1 MGLYDNYAA
10 VMEQI
15 NQAWR
20 QSEFSKLLGISMI
33 ELSDEIGIAEMPL
46 DNDKGNGNGEIQG
59 GAYFSLAD
67 NAAGAAA
74 WTWGKRNLG
83 EDTTCVTVSSS
94 FNFLRPTRNCRKA
107 ICKVTPRHTN
117 HTVMMVD
124 AVVYNEHGVKLCTGT
139 FHMSFVQLDRY
150 KNSRF

>member
-1 MGLYDNYAA
+1 MGFYDNHAA
-10 VMEQI
+10 IMERI
-15 NQAWR
+15 NQEWSQA
-20 QSEFSKLLGISMI
+20 EFSKLLGIRMI

-46 DNDKGNGNGEIQG
+46 DKNKGNGNGEIQG
-59 GAYFSLAD
+59 GAFFSLAD

-83 EDTTCVTVSSS
+83 EDITCVTVSGS
-94 FNFLRPTRNCRKA
+94 FNFLRPARNSRKA
-107 ICKVTPRHTN
+107 ICKVTPRNMN
-117 HTVMMVD
+117 HAVMMVD
-124 AVVYNEHGVKLCTGT
+124 AVVYNENGVKLCTGT